1 MELSFPNFQTLE
13 KRIKQLS
20 EELTIIRS
28 RTRSSDENVMIS
40 DETGEKIINKIKN
53 LLEILDEF

>member
-1 MELSFPNFQTLE
+1 MELSLPNFQSLE

-20 EELTIIRS
+20 EELSIIRS
-28 RTRSSDENVMIS
+28 RTPSGGESVVIP
-40 DETGEKIINKIKN
+40 DETREKIISKIEN

>member
-1 MELSFPNFQTLE
+1 MELSLPNFQTLE

-28 RTRSSDENVMIS
+28 RTRSSDENVMIP
-40 DETGEKIINKIKN
+40 DETREKIINKIKN

>member
-1 MELSFPNFQTLE
+1 MELSLPNFQTLE

-28 RTRSSDENVMIS
+28 RTRSSDESVMIP
-40 DETGEKIINKIKN
+40 DETREKIINKIKN

>member
-1 MELSFPNFQTLE
+1 MELSLPNFQTLE